1 MFEPQAM
8 TKVIIAGSKDY
19 MSIVIDAL
27 YKHNAVHI
35 SDFVDEDHDFKI
47 GKPYANAT
55 KLSERA
61 VSLRA
66 IASYLSI
73 TGKEDIQSR
82 YPEGTITDE
91 IDEKTEHLNVEVTQ
105 VTDKISDI
113 DSRIKDINDKKRLLD
128 PLKSFDLPLDLYSGY
143 QSLAVFV
150 GTLKGLPAIGDVTND
165 YELETVPYGKVH
177 AIALF
182 VPKEFEDDV
191 LKRLQDQSYSTISLP
206 EMEGTPKEI
215 LADLDAQ
222 LIELESEKEKRH
234 EDLSALRK
242 RYMDYILASDEYLSI
257 ATQKAEAPLRFATT
271 KNAFIIEGW
280 IPTKNLA
287 QIERDVDRATDG
299 HVMVSEDASEAVSAE
314 KVPIALENPLPS
326 QPFETL
332 VRAFSLPKYNEIDPT
347 TFVALIYPF
356 LFALMLGDIGYGV
369 TIIVIGLLVR
379 RLLKSKGI
387 RDLAAILVYAG
398 VITLVFGLIYNEFFG
413 VALVGAGGLILPAY
427 SYPTVPRFDNVL
439 TLLLVTLVIGILML
453 TLGYV
458 LGFINEYRQHG
469 LKHAVLS
476 KVSWLLMLYGGVLV
490 IIEILPPLTTGTAIS
505 ISPALVGGLVLLVIG
520 LLFLLLDEGILGI
533 AELPSLLSNVLSYTR
548 LLSIGIASAGIA
560 LAVNRL
566 SYALFIDKGG
576 VWIIF
581 GVLMLIVGHAVNT
594 ALGILDSGLQSL
606 RLHYVEFF
614 TKFYRGGGMKYEP
627 FGYERKYTE
636 EQ

>member
-1 MFEPQAM
+1 MFKPQAM

-19 MSIVIDAL
+19 MSIVINAL
-27 YKHNAVHI
+27 YAHNAVHI
-35 SDFVDEDHDFKI
+35 SDFVDEDDDFKI

-61 VSLRA
+61 VSLRS

-73 TGKEDIQSR
+73 KGKEDIQKR
-82 YPEGTITDE
+82 YPEDTITDE

-105 VTDKISDI
+105 VTDKINDL

-143 QSLAVFV
+143 RSLEVFV
-150 GTLKGLPAIGDVTND
+150 GTLKGLPDIGDITSD
-165 YELETVPYGKVH
+165 YQLETVPYGKGHV
-177 AIALF
+177 IALF
-182 VPKEFEDDV
+182 VPKEFGDDV
-191 LKRLQDQSYSTISLP
+191 LKRLQDQGYSTLSLP

-215 LADLDAQ
+215 LPGLDAQ
-222 LIELESEKEKRH
+222 LIELESEKEKRQ

-271 KNAFIIEGW
+271 KNAFVIEGW

-287 QIERDVDRATDG
+287 HIHSDVDLATDG
-299 HVMVSEDASEAVSAE
+299 HVMVSEDTSEAVSAE

-326 QPFETL
+326 RPFETL

-347 TFVALIYPF
+347 TFVALVYPF

-398 VITLVFGLIYNEFFG
+398 VISLAFGIIYNEFFG
-413 VALVGAGGLILPAY
+413 VDLVGKNGLILSSYA
-427 SYPTVPRFDNVL
+427 YPTIPRFDNVL

-458 LGFINEYRQHG
+458 LGFVNEYRQHG

-505 ISPALVGGLVLLVIG
+505 ISPPLVGGLVLLVIG
-520 LLFLLLDEGILGI
+520 LILLLLDEGILGI

>member
-27 YKHNAVHI
+27 HKHNAVHI
-35 SDFVDEDHDFKI
+35 ADFVDEDDDFKI
-47 GKPYANAT
+47 GKPYANAA

-61 VSLRA
+61 ISLRS

-73 TGKEDIQSR
+73 TGKEDVQNR
-82 YPEGTITDE
+82 YPEGAITDE
-91 IDEKTEHLNVEVTQ
+91 IDAKTERLNVEVTQ

-113 DSRIKDINDKKRLLD
+113 DSRVKDINDKKRLLE
-128 PLKSFDLPLDLYSGY
+128 PLKSFDLPLDLYGGY

-150 GTLKGLPAIGDVTND
+150 GTLKGLPAISDITND
-165 YELETVPYGKVH
+165 YELETVPYRKGN

-191 LKRLQDQSYSTISLP
+191 LKRLQDQSYSALSLP
-206 EMEGTPKEI
+206 EMEGTPKEL

-222 LIELESEKEKRH
+222 LIELESEKEKRQ
-234 EDLSALRK
+234 EDLNALRQ
-242 RYMDYILASDEYLSI
+242 RYVGYILASDEYLSI

-271 KNAFIIEGW
+271 KNAFIVEGW
-280 IPTKNLA
+280 IPTKNLEHI
-287 QIERDVDRATDG
+287 QRDVDRATEG
-299 HVMVSEDASEAVSAE
+299 HVTVATDESEAVSAE
-314 KVPIALENPLPS
+314 KTPIALENPMPAE
-326 QPFETL
+326 PFEVL

-347 TFVALIYPF
+347 KFVALIYPF

-369 TIIVIGLLVR
+369 VIIVIGLLVR

-398 VITLVFGLIYNEFFG
+398 VLSLVFGLIFNEFFG
-413 VALVGAGGLILPAY
+413 VELVGKSGLILPSYA
-427 SYPTVPRFDNVL
+427 YPTIPRFDNVL

-458 LGFINEYRQHG
+458 LGFVNEYRQHG
-469 LKHAVLS
+469 LKHAVFA
-476 KVSWLLMLYGGVLV
+476 KVSWLLMLWGGVLV

-505 ISPALVGGLVLLVIG
+505 ISPALLAGLAVAVVGFV
-520 LLFLLLDEGILGI
+520 FLIMGEGIIGI
-533 AELPSLLSNVLSYTR
+533 AELPTLLSNVLSYSR
-548 LLSIGIASAGIA
+548 LLSIGISSAGIA
-560 LAVNRL
+560 LAVNKL
-566 SYALFIDKGG
+566 SYALFFSKGG
-576 VWIIF
+576 VFVIF
-581 GVLMLIVGHAVNT
+581 GVLLLIVGHAVNT

-614 TKFYRGGGMKYEP
+614 TKFYSGGGTKYRP